1 MQTTIKVKQKR
12 KVFKLIGSVHELSK
26 YMTDLPDKETVYKF
40 VTDGGFSSI
49 SFVKYIA
56 DHCHV
61 RELYA
66 SSFRIGKKELLLI
79 NGMYN
84 SGAIER
90 CHFAVGTLMASG
102 SKSDRKYGYYNCFK
116 DLCDRNGWE
125 YAMVNNH
132 SKILLFDTDAGKYV
146 IETSSNL
153 NENPKIE
160 QFSFEQSEE
169 LYEFYKGVF
178 EAWKKENVSAE

>member
-1 MQTTIKVKQKR
+1 MQTVTKIKQKH
-12 KVFKLIGSVHELSK
+12 KVYNIIGSVVELSK
-26 YMTDLPDKETVYKF
+26 YIAELPDVGTVYKF

-49 SFVKYIA
+49 SFIKFIA
-56 DHCHV
+56 DRCHINK
-61 RELYA
+61 LYA

-79 NGMYN
+79 SSLYN
-84 SGAIER
+84 AGRIDD
-90 CHFAVGTLMASG
+90 CFFAVGTLMASG

-116 DLCDRNGWE
+116 DLCDRNGWD

-132 SKILLFDTDAGKYV
+132 SKILLFDTDEGKFV

-160 QFSFEQSEE
+160 QFSFERDEE
-169 LYEFYKGVF
+169 LYEFYRGVF
-178 EAWKKENVSAE
+178 TAWQEEQ